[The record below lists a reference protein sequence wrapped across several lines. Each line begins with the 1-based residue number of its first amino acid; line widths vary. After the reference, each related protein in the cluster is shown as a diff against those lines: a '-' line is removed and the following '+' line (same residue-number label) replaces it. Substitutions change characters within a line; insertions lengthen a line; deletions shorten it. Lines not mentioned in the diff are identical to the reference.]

1 MTAAVVAMLLEGCA
15 SGTVK
20 SSTAKTG
27 PTGRSGHASTR
38 PHGPPTSS
46 ATPAAESVLDCSAAA
61 VVDEVAPLQV
71 VLGVVALPISPRYP
85 ALQTSL
91 SGHGQGALRLFA
103 KNWSLL
109 QAGRHVRAH
118 YPRRAHQPAQ
128 HRVGHAQPS
137 GRGPQLRQPRR
148 RRMAGP
154 RGRVLDRSPGL
165 RAHHRQ
171 SRRQT
176 AAGAHRRRKGVPW
189 PATAARTES
198 ELATTRRPITK
209 GLMALPGKSR
219 R

>member
-103 KNWSLL
+103 KTGLFFRPGATFEL
-109 QAGRHVRAH
+109 IIPAGLTSRLSIGWATPSHRVVVRNCASPGGGGWLALVGGYWIDHPACVPIIVRAGGKQQQVH
-118 YPRRAHQPAQ
+118 IG
-128 HRVGHAQPS
+128 VGKACPGQRPPQGPS
-137 GRGPQLRQPRR
+137 
-148 RRMAGP
+148 
-154 RGRVLDRSPGL
+154 
-165 RAHHRQ
+165 Q
-171 SRRQT
+171 S
-176 AAGAHRRRKGVPW
+176 
-189 PATAARTES
+189 
-198 ELATTRRPITK
+198 
-209 GLMALPGKSR
+209 
-219 R
+219 